1 MALTTVVPNEVRLAD
16 VTADELTEILK
27 EAHLPSLLVTLAFLT
42 GDMTLLKDE
51 FKPATVSVSLGM
63 DPSGGLTPE
72 VQECAREEA
81 LHALLR
87 YREVG
92 NFEPARLCNA
102 QLQELMQF
110 ITGPVDEAYIP
121 LMIHELGIPVDLG
134 APQWKKDDLSPGTTF
149 RVAII
154 GAGMSGIV
162 AAHRLQ
168 QAGIPYVV
176 FERSADV
183 GGVWLD
189 NHYPGAR
196 LDTSNFTYSYSFSQ
210 HGTWEDQYSTRDAVL
225 GYLQGVADDFGIR
238 DNIRFNSSVSAAK
251 FDDETGTWAL
261 IVHGPD
267 GKSEEVRTEAV
278 ISAVG
283 QLNEPNIPE
292 IEGASTFK
300 GESWHTARWNDEV
313 NLTGKRVAVIGT
325 GASAFQVIPK
335 IAEIASELT
344 VFQRTPAWVIP
355 TPGYTK
361 RLPAGL
367 RWLLEN
373 LQHYHRFYRFNQ
385 FWVNVDGIRYL
396 AVVDPEWKH
405 PVSVSEKNE
414 GMRAA
419 LEKFLRTSFEDRP
432 DLADKLVPQYPPYAK
447 RTLRDDG
454 TWSTALKR
462 ENVALV
468 TDRITRIT
476 ETGVVTDDGILH
488 EVDVIVYGTGFRAS
502 DFLSTLQLKGRNGKT
517 LDEQWGGDARA
528 YYGITIPN
536 FPNLFCLYGPNTN
549 LNVNGSV
556 VMFSEAAVEYTLE
569 CIQSLLRSGHKTMEV
584 RQAPFDEYNKRI
596 DDTSKSLAVG
606 VSNVNSWYKNKFGR
620 VSQNWP
626 LTTLEYW
633 EGTRGPRPGDY
644 YYK

>member
-1 MALTTVVPNEVRLAD
+1 
-16 VTADELTEILK
+16 
-27 EAHLPSLLVTLAFLT
+27 
-42 GDMTLLKDE
+42 
-51 FKPATVSVSLGM
+51 
-63 DPSGGLTPE
+63 
-72 VQECAREEA
+72 
-81 LHALLR
+81 
-87 YREVG
+87 
-92 NFEPARLCNA
+92 
-102 QLQELMQF
+102 
-110 ITGPVDEAYIP
+110 
-121 LMIHELGIPVDLG
+121 
-134 APQWKKDDLSPGTTF
+134 
-149 RVAII
+149 
-154 GAGMSGIV
+154 
-162 AAHRLQ
+162 
-168 QAGIPYVV
+168 
-176 FERSADV
+176 
-183 GGVWLD
+183 
-189 NHYPGAR
+189 
-196 LDTSNFTYSYSFSQ
+196 
-210 HGTWEDQYSTRDAVL
+210 VL

-238 DNIRFNSSVSAAK
+238 DNIRFNSSVSAAN

-261 IVHGPD
+261 TVNGPD
-267 GKSEEVRTEAV
+267 GESQEFRTEAV

-283 QLNEPNIPE
+283 QLNEPNIPD
-292 IEGASTFK
+292 IEGANAFK

-313 NLTGKRVAVIGT
+313 NLEGKRVAVIGT

-335 IAEIASELT
+335 IAEVASELT

-361 RLPAGL
+361 PLPAGL

-396 AVVDPEWKH
+396 AVVDPEWEH
-405 PVSVSEKNE
+405 PISVSEKNE

-419 LEKFLRTSFEDRP
+419 LEKFLRTSFADRP

-462 ENVALV
+462 ENVDLV

-476 ETGVVTDDGILH
+476 ETGVVTEDGILH
-488 EVDVIVYGTGFRAS
+488 EVDLIIYGTGFRAS
-502 DFLSTLQLKGRNGKT
+502 EFLSTVKLEGRNGKT
-517 LDEQWGGDARA
+517 LEEQWGGDARA

-569 CIQSLLRSGHKTMEV
+569 CIQSLLKSGHQTMEV
-584 RQAPFDEYNKRI
+584 RQAPFDDYNRRI
-596 DDTSKSLAVG
+596 DDTSKTLAVG
-606 VSNVNSWYKNKFGR
+606 VSKVNSWYKNKFGR

>member
-1 MALTTVVPNEVRLAD
+1 MAPTMVVPNDVRLAD
-16 VTADELTEILK
+16 VSADELTEILK
-27 EAHLPSLLVTLAFLT
+27 DAHIPSLLVTLAFLT
-42 GDMTLLKDE
+42 GDLTLLKEE
-51 FKPATVSVSLGM
+51 FRPATVSVSLGM
-63 DPSGGLTPE
+63 DPSGGLSPE
-72 VQECAREEA
+72 VQESARRVA
-81 LHALLR
+81 LEALLR
-87 YREVG
+87 YREEG
-92 NFEPARLCNA
+92 NFEPARLNTG

-134 APQWKKDDLSPGTTF
+134 APTWNKQDVAPGTTF

-154 GAGMSGIV
+154 GAGMSGLV

-168 QAGIPYVV
+168 QAGIPYIV
-176 FERSADV
+176 FERSIDV

-189 NHYPGAR
+189 NDYPGAR

-238 DNIRFNSSVSAAK
+238 ENIRFNTKVTSAI
-251 FDDETGTWAL
+251 FDDDAGTWTL
-261 IVHGPD
+261 TVTGPD
-267 GKSEEVRTEAV
+267 GTEEITTQAV

-283 QLNEPNIPE
+283 QLNEPNIPD
-292 IEGASTFK
+292 IEGARNFK
-300 GESWHTARWNDEV
+300 GHSWHTARWNHDV
-313 NLTGKRVAVIGT
+313 DLSGKRVAVIGT

-335 IAEIASELT
+335 IAEIASQLT

-361 RLPAGL
+361 VLPVGL

-419 LEKFLRTSFEDRP
+419 LETFLRTSFADRQ
-432 DLADKLVPQYPPYAK
+432 DLADKLVPKYPPYAK

-454 TWSTALKR
+454 TWSSALRR
-462 ENVALV
+462 ENVTMV

-476 ETGVVTDDGILH
+476 ETGVETEDGTLH
-488 EVDVIVYGTGFRAS
+488 EVDAIVYGTGFRAS
-502 DFLSTLQLKGRNGKT
+502 DFLSTLKLKGKGGKT

-556 VMFSEAAVEYTLE
+556 VLFSEAAVEYTLA
-569 CIQSLLRSGHKTMEV
+569 CIQSLLESNHKTMEI
-584 RQAPFDEYNKRI
+584 RQEPFDEFNKHI
-596 DDTSKSLAVG
+596 DDTSKTLAVG
-606 VSNVNSWYKNKFGR
+606 VSDVNSWYKNKFGR

-626 LTTLEYW
+626 LTTLDYW

-644 YYK
+644 DYK